1 MMKTQSF
8 VCLCLNLLSA
18 VILVVGLGGAV
29 LIYQSAA
36 NEEDVISNY
45 EVGEGAAYPIIP
57 EYSKKYQRDLELYG
71 GKGNVL
77 ATQFRRWF
85 AGLWHGRTL
94 AYILASWTVLVSFG
108 VLYMAGRGV
117 CRDKGDSP

>member
-1 MMKTQSF
+1 MMKTRSF
-8 VCLCLNLLSA
+8 AYRCLNLLSA

-29 LIYQSAA
+29 LIYQSAV
-36 NEEDVISNY
+36 NEEELVSNY
-45 EVGEGAAYPIIP
+45 EGGEGPFYPVPP

-85 AGLWHGRTL
+85 VGLWHGRTL

-108 VLYMAGRGV
+108 VLYAAGRTIK
-117 CRDKGDSP
+117 RDSS